1 MNKGINTLIT
11 DFKKDLTDRVNQ
23 GLREGLPISVIHLV
37 IDNIFVEINGLLEDT
52 LKTEEEQYSQS
63 QQGKVEETQAV
74 EPEIVQ

>member
-52 LKTEEEQYSQS
+52 LKAEEEQYNQS
-63 QQGKVEETQAV
+63 QQGEVEETQTV

>member
-52 LKTEEEQYSQS
+52 LKTEEEQYNQS
-63 QQGKVEETQAV
+63 QQGEVEETQAV
-74 EPEIVQ
+74 EPEIAQ